1 MFSNNPIQQI
11 SVVYLTLKL
20 FTSQMTQVYLSHH
33 MYQDGIFRAPG
44 ENRIID
50 LSKQKLLDQ
59 IKK

>member
-33 MYQDGIFRAPG
+33 MYQDGIFRAPD

-50 LSKQKLLDQ
+50 LSKQKLPDQ